1 MFYSHE
7 ILTSPKHG
15 VATIWLVATLGS
27 RSIARRINRRAIQ
40 DVDVPSAC
48 RVIIDPEA
56 PMALRLQG
64 SLLYGVSRVFNQQ
77 CGYTL
82 LDAQTMHDRM
92 MAMLKIAPGAALDS
106 SAGKSKPGSLNLP
119 YDPTFL
125 PETCLPGMGIEFI
138 LLDTITDEVS
148 SQYSSIWSKSPAISH
163 SSGSQNGQVQ
173 FELPHDELIGG
184 NLLDRMNDINSSAQ
198 KEGLFGK
205 QIKPSV
211 EEEGVLLNPDFEFDD
226 NGDIIEFDASRVS
239 PHRRRA
245 TSSSP
250 RLSQGPKLP
259 KNQKNPVT
267 ANDDEAVLVC
277 DENMMELGDQIGA
290 EVILSGKETLAEHM
304 GLDEPMNHE
313 RRVNQRRREAKVIVT
328 DVVTALR
335 NTDLARWNNEYKA
348 NMAQALK
355 QKQLNKLPT
364 IAKKNAAHWVFGKGI
379 GAVGNPLGPL
389 HIPHPLKS
397 YSGEKLYYALCP
409 EAERKRRR
417 PEEAGNDSDVREQ
430 GRRVRPRD
438 GQVDSMD
445 VEVAR
450 HAPSSVLDDLPSM
463 PWNTIASIE
472 SSQRGQR
479 FRSGSEVSYG
489 SRRRGQ
495 LQSASPLAGRGY
507 LHNLDRDSSLDIPG
521 NFGGELDGLEITKY
535 LEAELSPNQGNIH
548 EIGQREFHGERRIA
562 RILDPATLNF
572 WDFLE
577 DKMLP
582 SRGGRI
588 KFEAL
593 FPPQKTSRPVA
604 TQAFLNVLTLA
615 TQGVIRVGQ
624 EPFQGQ
630 ESSSKWSTRYQYG
643 NIWLRLPQLK

>member
-7 ILTSPKHG
+7 ILTSPEHG

-48 RVIIDPEA
+48 RVIIDPRA

-82 LDAQTMHDRM
+82 LDAQTMHDKM

-106 SAGKSKPGSLNLP
+106 SAGKSN
-119 YDPTFL
+119 
-125 PETCLPGMGIEFI
+125 
-138 LLDTITDEVS
+138 
-148 SQYSSIWSKSPAISH
+148 
-163 SSGSQNGQVQ
+163 GSQNGQVQ
-173 FELPHDELIGG
+173 LEFPHDELVGG
-184 NLLDRMNDINSSAQ
+184 NLLDKMNDINSSAQ
-198 KEGLFGK
+198 KQGLFGK
-205 QIKPSV
+205 QMKPSM

-226 NGDIIEFDASRVS
+226 NGDIVEFDASRVS
-239 PHRRRA
+239 PTEEGR
-245 TSSSP
+245 
-250 RLSQGPKLP
+250 QV
-259 KNQKNPVT
+259 PVT
-267 ANDDEAVLVC
+267 ANDDEAGLVRK
-277 DENMMELGDQIGA
+277 DNVMDLGDQIGA
-290 EVILSGKETLAEHM
+290 EVTLSGEENLAETV
-304 GLDEPMNHE
+304 GLDESMNHE

-335 NTDLARWNNEYKA
+335 NTDLARWNNEYTA

-379 GAVGNPLGPL
+379 GAVGNPLWPL
-389 HIPHPLKS
+389 HVPHPLKS
-397 YSGEKLYYALCP
+397 YSGEELYYALCP

-417 PEEAGNDSDVREQ
+417 TKDTGNDSDAREQ

-438 GQVDSMD
+438 EQVDSMD

-450 HAPSSVLDDLPSM
+450 HAPSSVLDDLPLM
-463 PWNTIASIE
+463 PWNTITSIE

-479 FRSGSEVSYG
+479 FRSGSELSYG

-521 NFGGELDGLEITKY
+521 NFG
-535 LEAELSPNQGNIH
+535 NIDD
-548 EIGQREFHGERRIA
+548 IDYGERRIA
-562 RILDPATLNF
+562 KPLDPGTLNF
-572 WDFLE
+572 WDFLK

-593 FPPQKTSRPVA
+593 FPPQETSHPVA
-604 TQAFLNVLTLA
+604 TQAFMNVLTLA

-624 EPFQGQ
+624 EPFQDQ
-630 ESSSKWSTRYQYG
+630 ESSSKWSTRCEYG